1 VVKIPYIGLVNV
13 VAGREIAK
21 EFVQGALQPRAV
33 ATELG
38 RLLDDAEYREEQ
50 RRGLLEV
57 RQQLGTPGAAG
68 RVAEMISGLAG

>member
-1 VVKIPYIGLVNV
+1 
-13 VAGREIAK
+13 
-21 EFVQGALQPRAV
+21 
-33 ATELG
+33 
-38 RLLDDAEYREEQ
+38 LLDDAEYREEQ